1 MLKLYRECVSFSY
14 DGKPS
19 RSSLDVDG
27 VEVDGVLYAKMPFGD
42 LQKVGGVFG
51 GEWHKT
57 PEEARLAGVEKLK
70 RVAEAI
76 QAEITKLE
84 ATA

>member
-1 MLKLYRECVSFSY
+1 MKLFRESISFGY
-14 DGKPS
+14 DGKLS
-19 RSSLDVDG
+19 RSSIDVEG
-27 VEVDGVLYAKMPFGD
+27 VEVNGVLYANMPFGD

-57 PEEARLAGVEKLK
+57 PEEARIAGVEKLK

-76 QAEITKLE
+76 QAEIAKLE

>member
-1 MLKLYRECVSFSY
+1 MKLFRESVSFSY
-14 DGKPS
+14 EGKPS

-27 VEVDGVLYAKMPFGD
+27 VEIDGILYAKMPFGD

-57 PEEARLAGVEKLK
+57 PEEARLACADKLRK
-70 RVAEAI
+70 IAAAV
-76 QAEITKLE
+76 QAEIAKLE

>member
-14 DGKPS
+14 DGKLS

-27 VEVDGVLYAKMPFGD
+27 VEIDGILYAKMPFGD

-57 PEEARLAGVEKLK
+57 PEEARLACAEKLRK
-70 RVAEAI
+70 IAAAVMV
-76 QAEITKLE
+76 EITKLE
-84 ATA
+84 ATT